1 MNLPAA
7 IVVMLC
13 LLSGPLAV
21 HWIERNIEIFIVA
34 IGILATILAGGANAG
49 LVREALSAPIM
60 ITVAVIAAAILFRE
74 TREAL
79 DRGFARMRARIPRAV
94 LSAITIFVLAMLSS
108 VITAIVAALVL
119 VEIVGLLHIHE
130 EQRANVVIAGC
141 FAIGL
146 GAALTPVGE
155 PLSTLAAH
163 ALDLHFFGL
172 FEWLAPWVIPGVA
185 ASSVLAGYFARGA
198 YFEAPAGPHVRET
211 LTSILV
217 QGAKVF
223 GFVAGLVLISEAYAP
238 LARQFVPMLSDA
250 ALFWA
255 NTISAV
261 LDNATLVALEVHG
274 MSLDRARDVIL
285 ALLIS
290 GGMLIPGNI
299 PNVISAGALRISSRV
314 WARVAIPI
322 GLAMLGIYFAVLQV
336 LV

>member
-13 LLSGPLAV
+13 LLIGPIAV
-21 HWIERNIEIFIVA
+21 HWIERNIEVYIVV
-34 IGILATILAGGANAG
+34 IGIIATVLAGGADAA
-49 LVREALSAPIM
+49 VIHQALTAPIM

-79 DRGFARMRARIPRAV
+79 DRGFDRMRSRIPRPV
-94 LSAITIFVLAMLSS
+94 LTAIAIFVLAMLSS

-130 EQRANVVIAGC
+130 VQRADVVVAGC

-163 ALDLHFFGL
+163 ALNLRFLGL
-172 FEWLAPWVIPGVA
+172 FEWLAPWVIPGVV
-185 ASSVLAGYFARGA
+185 ASSMLAGYFALGE

-211 LTSILV
+211 LVDILI

-238 LARQFVPMLSDA
+238 MARRFVPMLSDA

-274 MSLDRARDVIL
+274 MTLERARDVIL

-299 PNVISAGALRISSRV
+299 PNVISAGALRIPSRQ
-314 WARVAIPI
+314 WARIAIPI
-322 GLAMLGIYFAVLQV
+322 GLVMLGIYFAVLQF

>member
-7 IVVMLC
+7 IVVMFC
-13 LLSGPLAV
+13 LLAGPLAV
-21 HWIERNIEIFIVA
+21 HWIERHIEVYVVA
-34 IGILATILAGGANAG
+34 VGVIATILAGGAGAD
-49 LVREALSAPIM
+49 LIHEALTAPIM
-60 ITVAVIAAAILFRE
+60 ITIAVIVAAILFRE

-79 DRGFARMRARIPRAV
+79 DRGFERMRSRMPRAV
-94 LSAITIFVLAMLSS
+94 LTAITIFVLAMFSS
-108 VITAIVAALVL
+108 IITAIVAALVL

-130 EQRANVVIAGC
+130 ERRTEVVVAGC

-146 GAALTPVGE
+146 GAVLTPVGE

-163 ALDLHFFGL
+163 ALGLHFATL
-172 FEWLAPWVIPGVA
+172 FFWLGPWVIPGVA
-185 ASSVLAGYFARGA
+185 ASSILAGYFARGD
-198 YFEAPAGPHVRET
+198 YFEAPAGPHARET
-211 LTSILV
+211 LLDIAF

-238 LARQFVPMLSDA
+238 IARQFVPMLNDA

-274 MSLDRARDVIL
+274 MTLARARDVIL

-299 PNVISAGALRISSRV
+299 PNVVSAGALRIASRD
-314 WARVAIPI
+314 WARIAIPI
-322 GLAMLGIYFAVLQV
+322 GLVMLGIYFALLQV